1 MNNQIL
7 NIDRIYKLPLLYSK
21 KKVHNYSVSTL
32 CRVLI
37 LISLI
42 IKGIFYVKY

>member
-7 NIDRIYKLPLLYSK
+7 HIDKIYKLPLLYQK
-21 KKVHNYSVSTL
+21 KKFTITFSYTL
-32 CRVLI
+32 CRVLM

-42 IKGIFYVKY
+42 IKGIFYVK